1 MGLQTVSTHSFEM
14 PMVRVSLPIRIVAR
28 PPEPAQ
34 RDRTLALIEARALE
48 RPEELSGESDAN
60 VLAWLALNG
69 GPQTRRVVASN
80 LATPVQA
87 NLRLA
92 EDDSTCV
99 RAALAVKIGQLAP
112 TSDSSKQARETFM
125 EIVERLARDASPR
138 VRAALSHSIASLAWA
153 PREAVKSLAHDEDIA
168 VAGPVLECSPLVS
181 EADLLQIIVTGR
193 SPAALALIARRK
205 PLSEDVCD
213 AIALI
218 QDEEA
223 VRVLLENSEASIRLE
238 ALDHIAEQADAI
250 SAWHAPLAA
259 REDLSL
265 AAIRKIATFL
275 DAPKIERL
283 ADRQGLDDEM
293 RIFLYREMLSR
304 RSEARV
310 AASADAELAASAVAV
325 AQRAGT
331 LGENFIRE
339 AACAGQRETVVAAL
353 SQLAAVPT
361 EVARRIL
368 SHGAV
373 RPVTALVRRAG
384 LSMRSDYA
392 IQNLFMNVPA
402 REQFPVRRKLASPRL
417 RLAALPWWFGRVRS
431 AT

>member
-1 MGLQTVSTHSFEM
+1 
-14 PMVRVSLPIRIVAR
+14 
-28 PPEPAQ
+28 
-34 RDRTLALIEARALE
+34 
-48 RPEELSGESDAN
+48 
-60 VLAWLALNG
+60 
-69 GPQTRRVVASN
+69 
-80 LATPVQA
+80 
-87 NLRLA
+87 
-92 EDDSTCV
+92 
-99 RAALAVKIGQLAP
+99 
-112 TSDSSKQARETFM
+112 
-125 EIVERLARDASPR
+125 
-138 VRAALSHSIASLAWA
+138 
-153 PREAVKSLAHDEDIA
+153 VKSLAHDEDIA

-223 VRVLLENSEASIRLE
+223 VRILLENSEASIRLE

-310 AASADAELAASAVAV
+310 AAGAGAELAASAVAV

-368 SHGAV
+368 SHGAA